1 MRESFGEDLLS
12 FLPEIEVKREDN
24 QVHVYLQINIRVAPF
39 TPKIINEKMIVERAA
54 NAFFTVIEEE
64 QQQE

>member
-1 MRESFGEDLLS
+1 M
-12 FLPEIEVKREDN
+12 KREDN